1 MLVQIH
7 IKIVV
12 LLLARNGCEK
22 KIKIKDEKYMGFAY
36 KFLLLLNSTLASSTT
51 NYVPF
56 FENKRSSEKWQGS
69 KKGVQVGRKSQ
80 L

>member
-1 MLVQIH
+1 
-7 IKIVV
+7 
-12 LLLARNGCEK
+12 
-22 KIKIKDEKYMGFAY
+22 MGFAY

-69 KKGVQVGRKSQ
+69 KKRGAGWSQKPTMIILFSYRKFAKF
-80 L
+80 